1 MKKNLKAFGSLIN
14 IRQILIGLSV
24 LLLGTLVYVVDR
36 PPYQTYF
43 VYNNFVNISLHNT
56 LPNLFGFIG
65 NSLPSFIHTFSF
77 ILITAGLFQCQKR
90 GYITICA
97 CWFLIDVT
105 FELGQ
110 KFNSLFLKII
120 PSWFESIPL
129 LENTKSYFFY
139 GTFDFID
146 LFSITTGT
154 VIAYFILLATNKSKN
169 RMMV

>member
-1 MKKNLKAFGSLIN
+1 
-14 IRQILIGLSV
+14 
-24 LLLGTLVYVVDR
+24 
-36 PPYQTYF
+36 
-43 VYNNFVNISLHNT
+43 
-56 LPNLFGFIG
+56 
-65 NSLPSFIHTFSF
+65 
-77 ILITAGLFQCQKR
+77 LITAGLLNCQKR
-90 GYITICA
+90 GYIIICSF
-97 CWFLIDVT
+97 WFLTDFI

-146 LFSITTGT
+146 LFAITTGT
-154 VIAYFILLATNKSKN
+154 VIAYFILLATNKNKN